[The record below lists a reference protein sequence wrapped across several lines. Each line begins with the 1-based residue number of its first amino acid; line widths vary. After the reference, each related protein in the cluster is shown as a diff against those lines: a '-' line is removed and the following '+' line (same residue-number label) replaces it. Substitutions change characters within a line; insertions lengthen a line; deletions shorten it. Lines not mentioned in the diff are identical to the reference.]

1 MKREESVVLSGLYLS
16 YQSSDKRLICSSSGV
31 PFPPL
36 MCPCCYVISISHTSP
51 SSSSSLSIF
60 RHDHFVAIVRCHAK
74 SQFFTTGLLVVGSLS
89 VCLWHPG
96 SHTHSHTKTH
106 TRRKTPVTM
115 YLCLRRDA
123 LPILANL
130 RGALITLCL
139 LALVNTMT
147 TWQRLKNP
155 KHCYYFPIQRGE
167 DTEHNPHCWP
177 QTHQCVICRADVE
190 KKKKK
195 KQHRRRNAADGRVTF
210 GQRLSICL
218 ALSLR
223 VCSI

>member
-1 MKREESVVLSGLYLS
+1 MKSAFRIRAHHHPPSQSSATIILLRSSVVTPNPN
-16 YQSSDKRLICSSSGV
+16 SSRRACWF
-31 PFPPL
+31 PFL
-36 MCPCCYVISISHTSP
+36 FVCDTLAVTRTHTQK
-51 SSSSSLSIF
+51 
-60 RHDHFVAIVRCHAK
+60 H
-74 SQFFTTGLLVVGSLS
+74 
-89 VCLWHPG
+89 
-96 SHTHSHTKTH
+96 TH

-147 TWQRLKNP
+147 TWQRLKSP

-177 QTHQCVICRADVE
+177 RTHQCVICRADVE

-195 KQHRRRNAADGRVTF
+195 LHRRRNAADGRVTF

-218 ALSLR
+218 ALSPR